1 MNRSAIREST
11 FKYIY
16 SSEIQKDVDDTQ
28 IDVFM
33 EASNITDEKQKEFI
47 KKSIDGINENIEE
60 INELIKKNLK
70 QNWTIERISKIDISI
85 LKLAI
90 YEMIYTDT
98 PYKVAINE
106 AIEIAKKYG
115 DDSSKS
121 FINGILAS
129 VVKEKNL
136 DAI

>member
-1 MNRSAIREST
+1 MNRSAIREAT

-16 SSEIQKDVDDTQ
+16 SSEIQKNVEENQ
-28 IDVFM
+28 IDLFM
-33 EASNITDEKQKEFI
+33 EANNITDVNFKEYI
-47 KKSIDGINENIEE
+47 TKSLKGINENISE
-60 INELIKKNLK
+60 INGLIKNNLK
-70 QNWTIERISKIDISI
+70 QNWTIDRISKIDISI

-106 AIEIAKKYG
+106 AIELAKKYG
-115 DDSSKS
+115 DESSKS

-129 VVKEKNL
+129 VVKEKKL
-136 DAI
+136 EG